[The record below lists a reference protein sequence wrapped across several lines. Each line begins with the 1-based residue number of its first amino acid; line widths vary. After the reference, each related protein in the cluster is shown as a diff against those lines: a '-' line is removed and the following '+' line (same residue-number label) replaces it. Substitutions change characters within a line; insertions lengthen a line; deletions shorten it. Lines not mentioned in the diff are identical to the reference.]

1 MSKQRQSKVQRATQ
15 IIPTS
20 VFLWRCLGELV
31 KDVEVSLIRNLS
43 DNPRFFE
50 EIVGDVGTHWLANG
64 VKLELEVLSES
75 RRVVVTQGFRIT
87 E

>member
-1 MSKQRQSKVQRATQ
+1 M
-15 IIPTS
+15 
-20 VFLWRCLGELV
+20 
-31 KDVEVSLIRNLS
+31 EVSFIRYLS

-50 EIVGDVGTHWLANG
+50 EIVGDVGTHRLANG